1 MPRGWWPRGVG
12 RWGIGVRGTPRETW
26 LTSRRDCPT
35 LPCQRRQR
43 PIRSIA
49 RGIAMCGSL
58 LREDVTSCLGPSE
71 RLYGPSSQEREGPIC
86 SARSVYGNPLSD
98 VDSPDTGNTRRY
110 LPFNRMD
117 YAETYK
123 GHFLFSR
130 CLSSALQIRGIPGT
144 AFHDGML
151 PWPYLRFPRRPA
163 LSSGVSFLALSQ

>member
-1 MPRGWWPRGVG
+1 
-12 RWGIGVRGTPRETW
+12 
-26 LTSRRDCPT
+26 
-35 LPCQRRQR
+35 
-43 PIRSIA
+43 
-49 RGIAMCGSL
+49 MCGSL